1 MRYSNFTRVFHTA
14 VPVHHLEVA
23 AALEARPDILMGMYR
38 SFVPFYIHLIDNKSN
53 VLVGR
58 FKARLQNDAIQRMIE
73 PYVVKY
79 TYMPVDSGAEQS
91 VLTHDERLAN
101 WSVFDTRSTQQ
112 GKIIAPAQGIR
123 EGDMLLFNLT
133 TPPEATLM

>member
-14 VPVHHLEVA
+14 APIHHLEVA
-23 AALEARPDILMGMYR
+23 ASLEARPDMLVGMYS
-38 SFVPFYIHLIDNKSN
+38 SFVPFYVHLIDGKSN
-53 VLVGR
+53 VIVGR
-58 FKARLQNDAIQRMIE
+58 FKAKLQNDAIQRMME
-73 PYVVKY
+73 SYVVKY

-91 VLTHDERLAN
+91 VLTHEDRLTK
-101 WSVFDTRSTQQ
+101 WGIFDTRSSQQ

-133 TPPEATLM
+133 TPPEAVLM